1 MDLPEPHRRRLGV
14 ALVFVRMPSERRPPV
29 RLADLVLRSVS
40 AHFQHTA
47 RLRRAHFWR
56 QSPRLS
62 AEVAQPRREEV
73 AGHQGLKALE
83 REIYYSL
90 KRLTDAWSHRVIVP
104 RLRPPRCCRVL
115 LSVRPGSTDAPAASF
130 GARCRPPPLQERK
143 VSRPA
148 QRPSRRPPAAR
159 RAAPHAAAPGLPKGG
174 DIRPTLGQPPERSLP
189 PGAQGVALSQRIH
202 RWVGLLRVRAQF
214 HHAAAP
220 SGRARPA

>member
-56 QSPRLS
+56 QPPDRAPS
-62 AEVAQPRREEV
+62 QPRREKV
-73 AGHQGLKALE
+73 ADMRRA
-83 REIYYSL
+83 REYSLHEEGFRVGMYYSL
-90 KRLTDAWSHRVIVP
+90 KRLTDAWSHRVIAP

-159 RAAPHAAAPGLPKGG
+159 RAAPHAAAPGWPKGG
-174 DIRPTLGQPPERSLP
+174 DIGRLWGSHQSAVSLLGPR
-189 PGAQGVALSQRIH
+189 G
-202 RWVGLLRVRAQF
+202 
-214 HHAAAP
+214 
-220 SGRARPA
+220 